1 MLKRSHSII
10 GAAVAVTLSL
20 AAITLNIGYVTAI
33 SRAVTNPAL
42 GADLPNPPKPEIEH
56 AEETEIDQSQ
66 GVRSLD
72 DEIANHEIL
81 DLGRQEDFFLA
92 NKGKK
97 CDVLMEDVID
107 VALEPRDMLKTQQFI
122 GSITPAELRLYLP
135 DRLKSGEKP
144 GKLFARFSLGAIVT
158 PLETVNSSRDCFR
171 MFYKKQPI
179 LFCAKDTNHRNFWMH
194 TIVKA
199 KFCHTAHAVLSKA
212 STPDEHAEPAK
223 LPDLSTKQ
231 KRLKDLLYPKS
242 VSEDA
247 IVAPHHDNN
256 ITNIDIKGVG
266 SGEPEIYL
274 NGEVVEKQNKNKQP
288 KELSKEQN
296 ETRVES
302 ALVS

>member
-1 MLKRSHSII
+1 MQMII
-10 GAAVAVTLSL
+10 DCW
-20 AAITLNIGYVTAI
+20 
-33 SRAVTNPAL
+33 NP

-158 PLETVNSSRDCFR
+158 PLETVNSSRD
-171 MFYKKQPI
+171 
-179 LFCAKDTNHRNFWMH
+179 L
-194 TIVKA
+194 
-199 KFCHTAHAVLSKA
+199 LSKA